1 MYQMVRV
8 DTREFIG
15 DKRELLSQERG
26 RVSEENHSGLDT
38 SVPLARVV
46 TTPLDVWHVGIGESE
61 CTMAQESHNQDY
73 NFV

>member
-1 MYQMVRV
+1 MYQMVRA

-38 SVPLARVV
+38 NALVAKEETIL
-46 TTPLDVWHVGIGESE
+46 LDVWHVGIGESE